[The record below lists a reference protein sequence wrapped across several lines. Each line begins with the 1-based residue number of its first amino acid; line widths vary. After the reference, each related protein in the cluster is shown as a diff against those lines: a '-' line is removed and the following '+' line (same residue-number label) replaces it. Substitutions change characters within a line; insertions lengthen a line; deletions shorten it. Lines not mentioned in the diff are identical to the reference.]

1 MILQQHHCWPEASQ
15 DVTRLSSQWPSM
27 TIKTKHY
34 MFDRMRS
41 ILSRYDHIDQIYQ
54 ICFNLYIF
62 PLSFKIY
69 VHTLLAVPLSGKCTQ
84 FTSST
89 FESSFLALL
98 VSQVQVPSNG
108 SRRRVCPSKIQMKF
122 LPFWM
127 PMVVTLATVFGTGS
141 WRQNGIIIITK
152 LFIDYIYNAFYYLY
166 AYIGP
171 KKVSKTPCACNWK
184 SCHCSMFDV

>member
-1 MILQQHHCWPEASQ
+1 MREHTHTWFCNNIIADLKRHK
-15 DVTRLSSQWPSM
+15 TLSKPM
-27 TIKTKHY
+27 TIKTKHD
-34 MFDRMRS
+34 MLDRMRS
-41 ILSRYDHIDQIYQ
+41 ILSRYDLFDQIYQ

-108 SRRRVCPSKIQMKF
+108 LRRRVCPSKIQMKF

-127 PMVVTLATVFGTGS
+127 PMVVTLATFF
-141 WRQNGIIIITK
+141 WHRK
-152 LFIDYIYNAFYYLY
+152 LGAKRHYN
-166 AYIGP
+166 
-171 KKVSKTPCACNWK
+171 
-184 SCHCSMFDV
+184 

>member
-1 MILQQHHCWPEASQ
+1 
-15 DVTRLSSQWPSM
+15 
-27 TIKTKHY
+27 

-41 ILSRYDHIDQIYQ
+41 ILRRYDHIDQIYQ

-108 SRRRVCPSKIQMKF
+108 SRRRVCPSKIQMKS

-127 PMVVTLATVFGTGS
+127 PMVATLATLFWHRKLGTKRHS
-141 WRQNGIIIITK
+141 ITITK
-152 LFIDYIYNAFYYLY
+152 LYIDYYIYCTFNYLY
-166 AYIGP
+166 AHMHCVSSLGP
-171 KKVSKTPCACNWK
+171 KKVSKTPCACN
-184 SCHCSMFDV
+184 